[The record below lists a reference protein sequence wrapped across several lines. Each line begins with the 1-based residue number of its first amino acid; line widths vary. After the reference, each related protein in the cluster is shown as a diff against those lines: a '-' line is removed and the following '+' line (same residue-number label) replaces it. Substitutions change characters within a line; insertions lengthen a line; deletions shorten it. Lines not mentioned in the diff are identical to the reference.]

1 MFKNVLVTVGILFF
15 ILPGYSAAENEE
27 DLAKKSQNPVGNM
40 ISVPLEYL
48 HYDGMPN
55 DSSADALVAKPVYP
69 VTIGEINLIN
79 RFIVPYLGI
88 DASTVEQVLN
98 RFWDMTPDANIG
110 VATGIKS
117 GLL

>member
-1 MFKNVLVTVGILFF
+1 MFKNVLVAVGMLFF

-69 VTIGEINLIN
+69 VTIGKINLIN

-88 DASTVEQVLN
+88 DGTVQQDLN
-98 RFWDMTPDANIG
+98 GEIIPANS
-110 VATGIKS
+110 VSKS
-117 GLL
+117 FCNNLCV